1 MNIKIGHQ
9 YCHIIEAQSIAIV
22 HYLHVSSKLNRVD
35 AKKMQRVFKN
45 NTSRSALGL
54 QRNICVTDIGK
65 LTSCFTLVL
74 FNALCILKEQHDVV
88 FSNTDNCAK
97 VVCIDIAR
105 PKRSRKRDFRLF
117 AHAQTVQH
125 DDVIIIIYGII
136 YRI

>member
-1 MNIKIGHQ
+1 
-9 YCHIIEAQSIAIV
+9 
-22 HYLHVSSKLNRVD
+22 
-35 AKKMQRVFKN
+35 MQRVFKN

-54 QRNICVTDIGK
+54 QRNVCVIDIGK

-97 VVCIDIAR
+97 VVCVDIAR

-117 AHAQTVQH
+117 AHAPTVKH
-125 DDVIIIIYGII
+125 DDVIIIIYRIQSFTKHHGIEKL
-136 YRI
+136 RIIKVKSLY